1 MREGGQIPLVE
12 PEFALERYNKTAPEQ
27 SWGFLQFHGQ
37 TFELPE
43 QGPSLPA
50 ADIDE
55 VVASSSSDSG
65 DSDSSSSASEP
76 QRPAPAAKS
85 TEVKVADEVVGAL
98 HRNTWHVMLSQCMRG
113 DKEVVFRQHVVD
125 TLSLA
130 NFWLCRSCN

>member
-1 MREGGQIPLVE
+1 MTPLARGGQIPLVE
-12 PEFALERYNKTAPEQ
+12 PEFSLERYNKTAPQ
-27 SWGFLQFHGQ
+27 HSWGFLQFHGQ

-76 QRPAPAAKS
+76 QRPAPAAKPTAVRQS
-85 TEVKVADEVVGAL
+85 VRGPSGRYLKGGA
-98 HRNTWHVMLSQCMRG
+98 
-113 DKEVVFRQHVVD
+113 
-125 TLSLA
+125 
-130 NFWLCRSCN
+130 